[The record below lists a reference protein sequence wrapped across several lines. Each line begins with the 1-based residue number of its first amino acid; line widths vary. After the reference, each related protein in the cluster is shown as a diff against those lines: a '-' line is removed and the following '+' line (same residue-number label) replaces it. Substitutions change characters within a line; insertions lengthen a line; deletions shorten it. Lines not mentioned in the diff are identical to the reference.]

1 MKLFFIA
8 RQPLVGQGF
17 LVLWCFTITPNWTHC
32 TRLDPLKERSARRRA
47 LYLTTNNTHTRHTSM
62 PPEGFEPAIPAS
74 ERPQTHALDR
84 AAAEIGYEFR
94 EG

>member
-1 MKLFFIA
+1 
-8 RQPLVGQGF
+8 VGQGF
-17 LVLWCFTITPNWTHC
+17 LVIGASLSHQIGHTALGWT
-32 TRLDPLKERSARRRA
+32 PLKKRSAGRRA

-62 PPEGFEPAIPAS
+62 PPEGFEPAIPAN

-84 AAAEIGYEFR
+84 ATAGIGYEFR